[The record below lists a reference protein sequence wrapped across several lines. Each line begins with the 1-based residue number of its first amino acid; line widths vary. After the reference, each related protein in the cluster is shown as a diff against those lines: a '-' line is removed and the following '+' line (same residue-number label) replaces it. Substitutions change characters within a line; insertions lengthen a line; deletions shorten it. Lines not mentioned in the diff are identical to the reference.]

1 MRLLRQTIRSILLE
15 SFDSYDKLTHNEK
28 LELTFMGHDKSH
40 IDLNNNA
47 AIAKAFQHYS
57 EVCNM
62 PLYRGVYRTETRILQ
77 GTQIGDTFSF
87 GRVTSL
93 SEKESIGLHWA
104 KSNYG
109 NMIELVPGARGF
121 NLTAQMLHWYDE
133 WKARNRRDFMMQDG
147 EYQREVAEIEKEW
160 LIRGDATYE
169 LLDISERDGVT
180 VYKIEMV

>member
-1 MRLLRQTIRSILLE
+1 MKLLRKTIRTILLE
-15 SFDSYDKLTHNEK
+15 SFGSYDQLTHNEK

-40 IDLNNNA
+40 IDLNTST
-47 AIAKAFQHYS
+47 AIAKAFKHYS

-109 NMIELVPGARGF
+109 NMIELVSGARGF
-121 NLTAQMLHWYDE
+121 NLTAQMLQWYDE

-160 LIRGDATYE
+160 LMHQTTKYT
-169 LLDISERDGVT
+169 LLDVYEKGGVT